1 MSERDRFLSL
11 KRLSLLQNVFHNEHG
26 FVGVGSDWIVRL
38 KGVASDNPL
47 RRARLCLH
55 RSDDELLHEMIIA
68 LTRDCIFA
76 PHRHEAKSE
85 SYHMIEGRMIFI
97 MFENDGT
104 PSRAVLLTP
113 PAHGGMICFRISQP
127 IYHAVLPV
135 DDVVYQET
143 TTGPFK
149 KGDATVAPWA
159 PSDTHDL
166 AAYLERAALSCGLSR
181 SDLRK

>member
-104 PSRAVLLTP
+104 PCA
-113 PAHGGMICFRISQP
+113 GGVSKTAR
-127 IYHAVLPV
+127 
-135 DDVVYQET
+135 DGVYQET